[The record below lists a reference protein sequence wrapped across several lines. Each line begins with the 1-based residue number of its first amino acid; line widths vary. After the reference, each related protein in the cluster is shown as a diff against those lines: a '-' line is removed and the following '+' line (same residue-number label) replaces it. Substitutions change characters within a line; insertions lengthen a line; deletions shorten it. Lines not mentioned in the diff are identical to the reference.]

1 VVSDSLSVDPMPE
14 TFDAVVLAE
23 GPGAAAKVVGLTL
36 HERARRVAAKA
47 GAGRVLVIRDATER
61 AAIARWW
68 REGRATSVLVI
79 RATDQ
84 VVHTPLVTPLVA
96 HRDTAIATTP
106 EGSDAGALF
115 ATGADA
121 TVVIDALVAGLDD
134 RALAAKL
141 TRAERIV
148 HGDIARHPAVTP
160 DERRAAAKMLYRIV
174 HKPQDNALTR
184 YLYRP
189 LSAPMTK
196 LFVRTPITPNQ
207 ISILTAILIGI
218 GLYFTA
224 RGPMTD
230 AILGTAIVLFASYV
244 DCCDG
249 EVARLKLLSSKLG
262 AWLDTIIDELSTVG
276 YMVALG
282 WHCHLWWGPD
292 YVGELGFDPWLV
304 AIAIGVITYAVTI
317 YVVYYNIIVVV
328 GSANSQDY
336 VGRFEVVPGDAPN
349 SVRLR
354 PAAAQAIDTRELPP
368 ILAWL
373 ATYVPYIIRRDF
385 LSWAML
391 GFAIVHVTHFAFAGL
406 VAGGVVTA
414 VIVTADHVRLVRQR
428 RAIERAGQ
436 VLEVR

>member
-1 VVSDSLSVDPMPE
+1 M
-14 TFDAVVLAE
+14 
-23 GPGAAAKVVGLTL
+23 
-36 HERARRVAAKA
+36 R
-47 GAGRVLVIRDATER
+47 
-61 AAIARWW
+61 
-68 REGRATSVLVI
+68 
-79 RATDQ
+79 
-84 VVHTPLVTPLVA
+84 
-96 HRDTAIATTP
+96 
-106 EGSDAGALF
+106 
-115 ATGADA
+115 
-121 TVVIDALVAGLDD
+121 
-134 RALAAKL
+134 
-141 TRAERIV
+141 
-148 HGDIARHPAVTP
+148 
-160 DERRAAAKMLYRIV
+160 YRIG
-174 HKPQDNALTR
+174 HKAQDNALTR

-207 ISILTAILIGI
+207 ISILTAILGS
-218 GLYFTA
+218 
-224 RGPMTD
+224 
-230 AILGTAIVLFASYV
+230 AIVLFASYV

-262 AWLDTIIDELSTVG
+262 AWLDTVIDELASVG
-276 YMVALG
+276 YMIALG
-282 WHCHLWWGPD
+282 WHCHLWWGRNYLGD
-292 YVGELGFDPWLV
+292 VGFDPWLV
-304 AIAIGVITYAVTI
+304 GIAIGVVTYALTI

-368 ILAWL
+368 VLAWL

-391 GFAIVHVTHFAFAGL
+391 GFAAVHVTHFAFAGL

-414 VIVTADHVRLVRQR
+414 VIVTADHVRLLRQR